1 MKKENVIF
9 LSNATGGI
17 RTFQNNLIKFF
28 LIKRVQLIL
37 IDSENVI
44 LNKLKKKKIV

>member
-28 LIKRVQLIL
+28 NKKGP
-37 IDSENVI
+37 IDFNRF
-44 LNKLKKKKIV
+44 